1 MFQPKFWPFFFF
13 GILTLN
19 RDGRVDTLLKQ
30 NKRKQNKTKKPQ
42 YYEPRGSDIAKA
54 KQPIKKHVLE
64 FFLFPMKP
72 NFTTVVITV
81 FTFDANRRA

>member
-1 MFQPKFWPFFFF
+1 MRCFSQNFGFFFFF

-19 RDGRVDTLLKQ
+19 KHGRADTFLKTTTTT
-30 NKRKQNKTKKPQ
+30 TKKNPQ